1 MSELLKFCIVGAGG
15 VLIDL
20 AFTYLLKN
28 IFNINKYVA
37 SSIGFILAS
46 TSNYT
51 FNRLWT
57 FASSDPQIAV
67 QYIKFMVIATIG
79 LLLSNLLI
87 YLFHERLHGNFY
99 VSKLGAMTL
108 VTFWN
113 YIMNALVTFVSC

>member
-87 YLFHERLHGNFY
+87 YLLHERLRGNFY

-113 YIMNALVTFVSC
+113 YIMNALVTFASC